1 MEDREIKTIVEQFAE
16 EVIKSIQENMASYGL
31 GDSRLAQSLEAEIV
45 PKGVRI
51 WANDYFE
58 YAEKGRPAGKIPFN
72 FSDILEEWISRR
84 NISHTG
90 STRQFASAI
99 AWKTYREGSY
109 LYRNPSEQ
117 RDFIGD
123 AVEENLDILQDK
135 FTIKVIDNLKTQ

>member
-1 MEDREIKTIVEQFAE
+1 MESKEIQSVIEQFSNE
-16 EVIKSIQENMASYGL
+16 LIDNIRENMASYGL
-31 GDSRLAQSLEAEIV
+31 GDSRLAQSLEPEIEGNHL
-45 PKGVRI
+45 KI

-72 FSDILEEWISRR
+72 FTDILEEWISRR

-117 RDFIGD
+117 RDFLDGVLDEPMAKFQD
-123 AVEENLDILQDK
+123 AFNI
-135 FTIKVIDNLKTQ
+135 FIKDNLKTH